1 MITFQRKR
9 ANRRI
14 INEAGLLQLL
24 SGYGEVRVV
33 EFNSSTPFA
42 EQLRVMRDT
51 GVFVSAHTSNLAN
64 AVFLQPGSAVIEIIQ
79 ASSSSGVR
87 GRGQHNKGCL
97 QVCVLGEGEWA
108 RAQTVGVLKLAGKLT
123 W

>member
-14 INEAGLLQLL
+14 VNEPDLLALL
-24 SGYGEVRVV
+24 SRYGTVRVV

-42 EQLRVMRDT
+42 EQLRVMQDT

-64 AVFLQPGSAVIEIIQ
+64 AVFLQPGSAVVEIIQ
-79 ASSSSGVR
+79 VCVR
-87 GRGQHNKGCL
+87 GASGCV
-97 QVCVLGEGEWA
+97 QGGRVVRKRRLGG
-108 RAQTVGVLKLAGKLT
+108 
-123 W
+123 